1 MIVGI
6 DAHMLGD
13 HSGGNESYYTNIL
26 KEMVPPENDKY
37 ILFVSQEAD
46 TSGFEDRFQIVR
58 FKSSSAA
65 SRNFIELNNLCKEY
79 HIDVLHTQYF
89 IPFIRSCKVVCTI
102 HDICFEH
109 YSDIF
114 TRKEYLR
121 QKLLIPYAAKK
132 SEFIFTVSE
141 NAKKDIT
148 DHYGIDPERV
158 IVTYNAVNSQFR
170 VLESDEIN
178 EKDLREKFGIGG
190 EKYILS
196 VGNLQPR
203 KNLPRLIS
211 AYNQWKQETKNTAKL
226 VIVGKKAWLYSDVL
240 KAVGVDNQEIIL
252 TDYVSTEDLIRLYN
266 AADCFLYPSFFE
278 GFGIP
283 PLEAMACGT
292 AVGVA
297 KATSLPEVVGDAGIY
312 FDPFS
317 TEEIKD
323 TINRLLTDCALKDQ
337 LVQKGLLRVKKFSW
351 KESAKKIVDVYQ
363 SMRE

>member
-1 MIVGI
+1 M
-6 DAHMLGD
+6 
-13 HSGGNESYYTNIL
+13 
-26 KEMVPPENDKY
+26 
-37 ILFVSQEAD
+37 
-46 TSGFEDRFQIVR
+46 
-58 FKSSSAA
+58 
-65 SRNFIELNNLCKEY
+65 
-79 HIDVLHTQYF
+79 
-89 IPFIRSCKVVCTI
+89 
-102 HDICFEH
+102 
-109 YSDIF
+109 
-114 TRKEYLR
+114 
-121 QKLLIPYAAKK
+121 
-132 SEFIFTVSE
+132 
-141 NAKKDIT
+141 
-148 DHYGIDPERV
+148 
-158 IVTYNAVNSQFR
+158 
-170 VLESDEIN
+170 ESDEIN